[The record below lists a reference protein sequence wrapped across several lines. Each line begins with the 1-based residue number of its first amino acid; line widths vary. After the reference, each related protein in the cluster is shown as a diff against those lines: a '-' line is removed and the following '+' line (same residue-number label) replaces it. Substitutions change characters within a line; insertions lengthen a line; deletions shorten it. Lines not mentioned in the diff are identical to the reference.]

1 MINYSC
7 LYNLLNLFI
16 DTSLDDL
23 IMEQTANTT
32 DKYNDQMIS
41 HICGC
46 SLHQSPLKK
55 IYIYIYI
62 FENTKIRP
70 YSDCCHLNQTALKLR
85 LFLTETA
92 TLPSI
97 FGT

>member
-1 MINYSC
+1 MSNYSC

-32 DKYNDQMIS
+32 ENYNDQMIL

-46 SLHQSPLKK
+46 SLRRSPLKK
-55 IYIYIYI
+55 YINIY
-62 FENTKIRP
+62 FQKHQNTPILRFLP
-70 YSDCCHLNQTALKLR
+70 PESNYTPILRLSLTQTAP
-85 LFLTETA
+85 
-92 TLPSI
+92 LPSI
-97 FGT
+97 FVT

>member
-1 MINYSC
+1 MSNYSC

-23 IMEQTANTT
+23 LMEQTANTT

-46 SLHQSPLKK
+46 SLRQSPLKN
-55 IYIYIYI
+55 IYIYI

-70 YSDCCHLNQTALKLR
+70 YADCCHLNQTALILR
-85 LFLTETA
+85 LSLTQTA
-92 TLPSI
+92 PLPSI
-97 FGT
+97 FVT